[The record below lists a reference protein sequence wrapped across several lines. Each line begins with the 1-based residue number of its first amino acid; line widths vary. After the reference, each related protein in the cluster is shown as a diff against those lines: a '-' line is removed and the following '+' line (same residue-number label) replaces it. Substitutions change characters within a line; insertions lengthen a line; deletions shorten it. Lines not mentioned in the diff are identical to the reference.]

1 MASGRFRGE
10 AFASQKQRPGLVAS
24 ECFAPK
30 EGETLSKEMAEALG
44 TVRIAPGVL
53 ATIAG
58 LTALSVPGVAR
69 MSGDVVSGVSKL
81 LGRPDA
87 LSGVKIQVKDD
98 AVWVELHLVAEPET
112 NLYQLSTQVQ
122 REVAQAI
129 DKMVGMPVRQ
139 VDVYIED
146 VE

>member
-1 MASGRFRGE
+1 MAN
-10 AFASQKQRPGLVAS
+10 S
-24 ECFAPK
+24 EWQMVIWLSAIGYQLSAK
-30 EGETLSKEMAEALG
+30 EGETLNTEMTEALG

-58 LTALSVPGVAR
+58 LTALAVPGVAR

>member
-1 MASGRFRGE
+1 MYVND
-10 AFASQKQRPGLVAS
+10 QRAVDLNQVDLKPWSRAVLDFTSDSPV
-24 ECFAPK
+24 E
-30 EGETLSKEMAEALG
+30 LG

-69 MSGDVVSGVSKL
+69 MSGDMVSGVSKL

-122 REVAQAI
+122 RDVAQAI
-129 DKMVGMPVRQ
+129 DKMVGMTVRQ